1 MKNRTN
7 KILELL
13 TSEKRIEVSQLAEY
27 LGVSQVTIRKD
38 LDALE
43 AKGIIKREHGH
54 AVLCSTDDINGR
66 IAYHYEEK
74 KKIALKATELVHE
87 GDTIMIESGS
97 CCALLAD
104 TLQCFYRRIYS
115 WKIKFSNYSF
125 RRNLSTRF
133 TSYGR
138 SNGSRMCIQLFCRL
152 FFHRYRW
159 I

>member
-104 TLQCFYRRIYS
+104 TLTQLHKDLTI
-115 WKIKFSNYSF
+115 I
-125 RRNLSTRF
+125 T
-133 TSYGR
+133 YGV
-138 SNGSRMCIQLFCRL
+138 
-152 FFHRYRW
+152 
-159 I
+159 

>member
-74 KKIALKATELVHE
+74 KKIALKATELGAKVIAKP
-87 GDTIMIESGS
+87 GVG
-97 CCALLAD
+97 ALPTSLAAA
-104 TLQCFYRRIYS
+104 L
-115 WKIKFSNYSF
+115 SF
-125 RRNLSTRF
+125 D
-133 TSYGR
+133 
-138 SNGSRMCIQLFCRL
+138 
-152 FFHRYRW
+152 
-159 I
+159 

>member
-74 KKIALKATELVHE
+74 KKIIGDIKGAIQEGQELDE
-87 GDTIMIESGS
+87 QINSKEQS
-97 CCALLAD
+97 
-104 TLQCFYRRIYS
+104 Q
-115 WKIKFSNYSF
+115 K
-125 RRNLSTRF
+125 
-133 TSYGR
+133 
-138 SNGSRMCIQLFCRL
+138 
-152 FFHRYRW
+152 
-159 I
+159 

>member
-74 KKIALKATELVHE
+74 KKIALKATELVNE

-104 TLQCFYRRIYS
+104 TLTQLHKERCGS
-115 WKIKFSNYSF
+115 AC
-125 RRNLSTRF
+125 
-133 TSYGR
+133 YGR
-138 SNGSRMCIQLFCRL
+138 SGAWLIVLVCGSVCRGAAGCP
-152 FFHRYRW
+152 
-159 I
+159 